1 MGQTLKTI
9 YSVVLPI
16 CAICKIQGAKT
27 LVGRYCS
34 NGKAIEQRLDQ
45 KSRADEAAAA
55 VREARSSAGE

>member
-45 KSRADEAAAA
+45 KSRRAEAAVA
-55 VREARSSAGE
+55 VREARTAGE

>member
-45 KSRADEAAAA
+45 NKSRAEAAAA
-55 VREARSSAGE
+55 VREARTAGE